1 MRRGVAK
8 QLVLVGRS
16 RRGDGAARIVDLGAA
31 REAVDHA
38 GARQTSSI
46 ARLFHEGEVLIIER
60 LTGLTGPATGVAVRT
75 VAAIEVAEGAERTR
89 TVAAAIDLPV
99 ADRRVL
105 IIRAA
110 RAGVR
115 AHVEAT
121 VSTCA
126 SIEDRP
132 ASLAP
137 PSRTGCSARRT
148 HHLTAADPGGRAACR
163 ARHKL
168 KLSEAGFH
176 ALRLER
182 AAEIGPGGYE

>member
-60 LTGLTGPATGVAVRT
+60 LTGPAIAVAFRT
-75 VAAIEVAEGAERTR
+75 VAAIEVAERADWAR
-89 TVAAAIDLPV
+89 TVAAAIALPA

-110 RAGVR
+110 RACVR

>member
-1 MRRGVAK
+1 MLKKQSSVMCIVKAAHATRCRGTA
-8 QLVLVGRS
+8 
-16 RRGDGAARIVDLGAA
+16 LGAA
-31 REAVDHA
+31 GVAVGRA

-121 VSTCA
+121 VRLGFMLYDSN
-126 SIEDRP
+126 EQRN
-132 ASLAP
+132 
-137 PSRTGCSARRT
+137 RTRR
-148 HHLTAADPGGRAACR
+148 LLVNAWAVEKRSGIRNLPWVLVTAQGGD
-163 ARHKL
+163 
-168 KLSEAGFH
+168 GTIQ
-176 ALRLER
+176 LRLEGR
-182 AAEIGPGGYE
+182 G